1 MSVEEMALNLPRAEK
16 LRLMEALWEDLS
28 SDSDSVQSPV
38 WHEEALRNT
47 EARFNAGDE
56 RAIDW
61 NEAKRILGSGR

>member
-1 MSVEEMALNLPRAEK
+1 MALNLPRAEK